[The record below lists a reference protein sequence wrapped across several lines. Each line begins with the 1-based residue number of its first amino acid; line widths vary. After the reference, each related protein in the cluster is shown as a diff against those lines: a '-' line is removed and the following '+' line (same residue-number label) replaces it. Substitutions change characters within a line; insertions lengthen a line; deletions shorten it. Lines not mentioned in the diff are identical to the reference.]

1 MAFKEAKIMNLL
13 KLLFGIKERKSVTVA
28 TRKVVAESWS
38 QVQIMMAS
46 KNPSSLKQAVITCD
60 KLLDSVLKDLVAGET
75 LGERLKNAK
84 DLFSSYQIYQTA
96 WEAHKVRNS
105 LVHEANY
112 DPPYYVCNDAVNRFN
127 EVLRDL
133 GAL

>member
-1 MAFKEAKIMNLL
+1 M
-13 KLLFGIKERKSVTVA
+13 
-28 TRKVVAESWS
+28 VVETWS
-38 QVQIMMAS
+38 QIQIQVAS
-46 KNPSSLKQAVITCD
+46 KNSSSLKQAVITCD
-60 KLLDSVLKDLVAGET
+60 KLLDTVLKDLVGGET

-84 DLFSSYQIYQTA
+84 DLFSNYQIYQTA

-105 LVHEANY
+105 LVHETNY
-112 DPPYYVCNDAVNRFN
+112 DPPYYVCNDAVNKFN